1 MNKLALTLILT
12 APLIAAPGMAS
23 AKGCLKAAAVGG
35 VAGHVLGK
43 HAVVGAVA
51 GCAIENHRE
60 KGQDKKAAAEAA
72 RQSHSIAASERA
84 NAERK
89 PPDGK

>member
-1 MNKLALTLILT
+1 MKKLLLALLLAT
-12 APLIAAPGMAS
+12 PLVAVPGMAS
-23 AKGCLKAAAVGG
+23 AKGCLKGAAVGG

-60 KGQDKKAAAEAA
+60 KGQDKKTAAEAA
-72 RQSHSIAASERA
+72 RQSQSNSPSERGTV
-84 NAERK
+84 ERK
-89 PPDGK
+89 TAEGK